1 MNARVVGL
9 LVAPI
14 KGLRVVA
21 REAVELGAGG
31 VRENRRFFL
40 IDAEDQMINGKRLN
54 SLQAVLADY
63 SDADRTLSLRF
74 PDETVVTG
82 PVQHGRR
89 LVAGFFSTTVG
100 AVEVRGPWSDALSEH
115 VGTAVRLVE
124 AEAAAGAVDR
134 GQDGAVSLISRAT
147 VERLTSAAGRERA
160 IDARRFRML
169 FEIDGTT
176 AHEEDGWLERT
187 LSIGEAVVVL
197 QGHVGRCL
205 VTKLD
210 PDTGVRDLETLDIL
224 ASYRRGAATTE
235 PLACGVYGAVLAPGI
250 VRVGDSV
257 ELV

>member
-1 MNARVVGL
+1 
-9 LVAPI
+9 
-14 KGLRVVA
+14 
-21 REAVELGAGG
+21 
-31 VRENRRFFL
+31 
-40 IDAEDQMINGKRLN
+40 MINGKRLN

-82 PVQHGRR
+82 PVQHGGRFA
-89 LVAGFFSTTVG
+89 AGFFSTTVG
-100 AVEVRGPWSDALSEH
+100 AVEVLGPWSDALSEH

-124 AEAAAGAVDR
+124 AEDPAGAVDR
-134 GQDGAVSLISRAT
+134 GQDGSVSLISSAT
-147 VERLTSAAGRERA
+147 VERLTSVAGLERPV
-160 IDARRFRML
+160 DARRFRML
-169 FEIDGTT
+169 VEIDGTT

-187 LSIGEAVVVL
+187 VAIGDAKVTL

-224 ASYRRGAATTE
+224 ASYRRGVATTE
-235 PLACGVYGAVLAPGI
+235 PLACGVYGTVLAPGT

-257 ELV
+257 ELL

>member
-1 MNARVVGL
+1 VNARVVGL

-21 REAVELGAGG
+21 REAVELGARG

-40 IDAEDQMINGKRLN
+40 LDAEDQMINGKRLN
-54 SLQAVLADY
+54 ALQAVLADY
-63 SDADRTLSLRF
+63 SDAQRTLSLRF
-74 PDETVVTG
+74 PDETVVAG

-89 LVAGFFSTTVG
+89 LEAGFFSTTVG
-100 AVEVRGPWSDALSEH
+100 AVEVLGPWSAALSEY
-115 VGTAVRLVE
+115 VGTWVRLVE
-124 AEAAAGAVDR
+124 ADEAGAVDR
-134 GQDGAVSLISRAT
+134 GQDGPVSLISRAS
-147 VERLTSAAGRERA
+147 VERLTSAAGLERV

-169 FEIDGTT
+169 FEIDGTA
-176 AHEEDGWLERT
+176 AHEEDGWLERP

-210 PDTGVRDLETLDIL
+210 PDSGVRDLETLDIL
-224 ASYRRGAATTE
+224 ASYRRGVATTE

-250 VRVGDSV
+250 VRVGDPV